1 VKTLLESNIKRVLER
16 INKAAER
23 SGRNFKD
30 ILLVAVTK
38 NVPPEVIRKA
48 YEYGLR
54 NFGENRAQ
62 ELRKKY
68 EELKD
73 LGITWHFIGRIQT
86 NKVRYFVPIC
96 EYVHSVWREE
106 EVAEISKRA
115 GRIGKIQRVLVEVN
129 VFGEETK
136 AGLKPEE
143 VEDFLKKCEKYENV
157 FFEGLMTMAPYVEN
171 PEEVRWG
178 FRKLREL
185 RDYLMKMYFKNAG
198 IKELS
203 MGMSNDFEVAVEEG
217 ATMVRIGTAIF
228 RR

>member
-1 VKTLLESNIKRVLER
+1 MKTLLESNIKRVLER

-23 SGRNFKD
+23 SGRNFED

-106 EVAEISKRA
+106 EVTEISKRA

-185 RDYLMKMYFKNAG
+185 RDYLMKRYFKNAG

>member
-1 VKTLLESNIKRVLER
+1 MKILLKNNIKKVLET
-16 INKAAER
+16 INKAVKK
-23 SGRNFKD
+23 SGRTLED

-38 NVPPEVIRKA
+38 NVPSEIIRKA

-68 EELKD
+68 EDLKD
-73 LGITWHFIGRIQT
+73 LEITWHFIGRIQT
-86 NKVRYFVPIC
+86 NKVKYFVPIC

-115 GRIGKIQRVLVEVN
+115 GKIGKIQRVLIEVN

-136 AGLKPEE
+136 AGLKLED
-143 VEDFLKKCEKYENV
+143 VEKFLRKCEKYENI

-178 FRKLREL
+178 FRRLRKL
-185 RDYLMKMYFKNAG
+185 RDYLMKIDFKNAE

>member
-1 VKTLLESNIKRVLER
+1 MKILLKNNIEKVLET
-16 INKAAER
+16 INKAAKK
-23 SGRNFKD
+23 SGRTLED

-38 NVPPEVIRKA
+38 NVPSEIIRKA

-68 EELKD
+68 EDLKN
-73 LGITWHFIGRIQT
+73 LEITWHFIGRIQT
-86 NKVRYFVPIC
+86 NKVKYFVPIC

-115 GRIGKIQRVLVEVN
+115 GKIGKIQRVLIEVN

-136 AGLKPEE
+136 AGLKLED
-143 VEDFLKKCEKYENV
+143 VEKFLRKCEKYENI

-178 FRKLREL
+178 FRRLRKL
-185 RDYLMKMYFKNAG
+185 RDYLMKIDFKNAE

-203 MGMSNDFEVAVEEG
+203 MGMSNDFEIAVEEG

>member
-1 VKTLLESNIKRVLER
+1 MLESNIKRVLER

-106 EVAEISKRA
+106 EVTEISKRA

-185 RDYLMKMYFKNAG
+185 RDYLMKRYFKNAG

>member
-1 VKTLLESNIKRVLER
+1 VKILLKNNIEKVLET
-16 INKAAER
+16 ISKAAKR
-23 SGRNFKD
+23 SGRTFED

-38 NVPPEVIRKA
+38 NVPSEIIRKA

-68 EELKD
+68 EDLKD
-73 LGITWHFIGRIQT
+73 LEITWHFIGRIQT
-86 NKVRYFVPIC
+86 NKVKYFVPIC

-115 GRIGKIQRVLVEVN
+115 GKIGKIQRVLIEVN

-136 AGLKPEE
+136 AGLKLED
-143 VEDFLKKCEKYENV
+143 VEKFLRKCEKYENI

-185 RDYLMKMYFKNAG
+185 RDYLIKIDFKNAK

>member
-1 VKTLLESNIKRVLER
+1 LLENNIKRVLER

-23 SGRNFKD
+23 SGRNFED

-68 EELKD
+68 EDLKD

-106 EVAEISKRA
+106 EVAEINKRA
-115 GRIGKIQRVLVEVN
+115 GRIGKIQRTLVEVN

-136 AGLKPEE
+136 AGLKLEE

-185 RDYLMKMYFKNAG
+185 RDYLMKMNFKNAE

-228 RR
+228 RG

>member
-1 VKTLLESNIKRVLER
+1 MKTLLESNIKRVLER

-96 EYVHSVWREE
+96 EYVHSVWRE
-106 EVAEISKRA
+106 
-115 GRIGKIQRVLVEVN
+115 
-129 VFGEETK
+129 
-136 AGLKPEE
+136 
-143 VEDFLKKCEKYENV
+143 
-157 FFEGLMTMAPYVEN
+157 
-171 PEEVRWG
+171 
-178 FRKLREL
+178 
-185 RDYLMKMYFKNAG
+185 
-198 IKELS
+198 
-203 MGMSNDFEVAVEEG
+203 
-217 ATMVRIGTAIF
+217 
-228 RR
+228 

>member
-106 EVAEISKRA
+106 EVTEISKRA

-185 RDYLMKMYFKNAG
+185 RDYLMKRYFKNAG

>member
-1 VKTLLESNIKRVLER
+1 LLESNIKRVLER

-106 EVAEISKRA
+106 EVTEISKRA

-185 RDYLMKMYFKNAG
+185 RDYLMKRYFKNAG

>member
-1 VKTLLESNIKRVLER
+1 MKTLLESNIKRVLER

-96 EYVHSVWREE
+96 EYVHSVWREG

-185 RDYLMKMYFKNAG
+185 RDYLMKRYFKNAG